1 MDELGD
7 SGAIHLSV
15 ESWRQGWSNGSRQG
29 RLRLLAKSQINSLFR
44 I

>member
-7 SGAIHLSV
+7 RGAIHLSV
-15 ESWRQGWSNGSRQG
+15 ESWRQGWSHGSRQG
-29 RLRLLAKSQINSLFR
+29 RLGLLAKSQIDSLFR